1 MLQAFIA
8 HIQQQHLFPTGQ
20 QVLLAVSGGIDSVVL
35 THLMHSAG
43 YPFAIAHCNFHLRP
57 SDCDRDEAF
66 VRQLADTYAVPV
78 HVAQFDT
85 RTHAA
90 RHHQSI
96 EQAARQLRYDYFQQ
110 LCQLHAYAAILTA
123 HHRDDSTETFF
134 LNLLRGTGLAGLH
147 GILPIQGNIVRPLL
161 PFSRNDIESYAAQ
174 HRLAHVEDTTNASL
188 DYLRNQVR
196 HRLLPLLRELQPAA
210 DHTLQQTIQH
220 LQSTEQLYQALLAPL
235 RQQLVTPQPDGT
247 VRISLCDP
255 LPSPL
260 DENTPTPLRQ
270 QLYFELL
277 KPYGFN
283 AATVANILAATQP
296 GKSYHSST
304 HTAYLD
310 RRQLIICPAAT
321 ATTAGLPTLTFRT
334 ALPESFNPKQLPPN
348 QAAFDAD
355 TVTLPLRLR
364 HWHTA
369 DRFQPLG
376 MAHGTQLLS
385 DYFSDHKYSQPDKQA
400 QLLLVDATDTI
411 LWIVGR
417 RTSHPHRI
425 TPHTRLAL
433 IAEIAPTPSA
443 SVPATPLA
451 PPVHP

>member
-8 HIQQQHLFPTGQ
+8 HIRQQHLFPTGQ

-43 YPFAIAHCNFHLRP
+43 FPFAIAHCNFHLRP
-57 SDCDRDEAF
+57 SDCDRDETF
-66 VRQLADTYAVPV
+66 VRQLANTYNVPI

-85 RTHAA
+85 LAHAA
-90 RHHQSI
+90 HNHQSI
-96 EQAARQLRYDYFQQ
+96 EQAARQLRYDYFEQLRQQ
-110 LCQLHAYAAILTA
+110 HDYAAILTA

-147 GILPIQGNIVRPLL
+147 GILPIQGHIVRPLL
-161 PFSRNDIESYAAQ
+161 PFGRSDIEAYAAQ
-174 HRLAHVEDTTNASL
+174 HNLRHVEDSTNTSL

-196 HRLLPLLRELQPAA
+196 HRLLPLLRELQSAA
-210 DHTLQQTIQH
+210 DHTLQQTILH
-220 LQSTEQLYQALLAPL
+220 LQSTEQLYQTLLTPL
-235 RQQLVTPQPDGT
+235 LQQLSHPLPDGT
-247 VRISLCDP
+247 IRIDLCDNLPDP
-255 LPSPL
+255 LHTSPQ
-260 DENTPTPLRQ
+260 LRQ

-283 AATVANILAATQP
+283 AATVANILAATQS
-296 GKSYHSST
+296 GKTYHSPS

-310 RRQLIICPAAT
+310 RNHLILQPIISQPS
-321 ATTAGLPTLTFRT
+321 GSE
-334 ALPESFNPKQLPPN
+334 ALPRLTIDTTSPEKINPKALPHDL
-348 QAAFDAD
+348 AAFDGD

-364 HWHTA
+364 HWHTG
-369 DRFQPLG
+369 DRFQPFG

-385 DYFSDHKYSQPDKQA
+385 DYFSDHKYSQLDKQK
-400 QLLLVDATDTI
+400 QLLLVDASDSI

-425 TPHTRLAL
+425 TPSTRLVL
-433 IAEIAPTPSA
+433 TVKVSQ
-443 SVPATPLA
+443 
-451 PPVHP
+451 

>member
-66 VRQLADTYAVPV
+66 VRQLADTYSVTV

-85 RTHAA
+85 QAYAA

-96 EQAARQLRYDYFQQ
+96 EQAARQLRYDYFEQLRQQ
-110 LCQLHAYAAILTA
+110 HAYAAILTA

-134 LNLLRGTGLAGLH
+134 INLLRGTGLSGLH
-147 GILPIQGNIVRPLL
+147 GILPVQGHIVRPLL
-161 PFSRNDIESYAAQ
+161 PFGRNDIEAYAAQ
-174 HRLAHVEDTTNASL
+174 HHLAHVEDITNASL
-188 DYLRNQVR
+188 DYQRNQVR
-196 HRLLPLLRELQPAA
+196 HLLLPLLRQLQPAA
-210 DHTLQQTIQH
+210 DHTLQQTVLH
-220 LQSTEQLYQALLAPL
+220 LQSTERLYQALLTPL
-235 RQQLVTPQPDGT
+235 LQQLTHPQPDGSILIDLADT
-247 VRISLCDP
+247 
-255 LPSPL
+255 LPTPL
-260 DENTPTPLRQ
+260 DAHSSPQLRQ

-283 AATVANILAATQP
+283 AATVTNILGTIQP
-296 GKSYHSST
+296 GKTYHSPT
-304 HTAYLD
+304 HTAFRD
-310 RRQLIICPAAT
+310 RDCLILIPYHAQPDT
-321 ATTAGLPTLTFRT
+321 LPTITVGT
-334 ALPESFNPKQLPPN
+334 TSPDGFNPKQLPPH

-364 HWHTA
+364 HWQA
-369 DRFQPLG
+369 GDRFQPLG
-376 MAHGTQLLS
+376 MTHGTQLIS
-385 DYFSDHKYSQPDKQA
+385 DYFSDHKYSLPDKQA
-400 QLLLVDATDTI
+400 QLLLVDATDSI

-417 RTSHPHRI
+417 RTSHPHRL
-425 TPHTRLAL
+425 TPHTRLVL
-433 IAEIAPTPSA
+433 TVEVSPTPS
-443 SVPATPLA
+443 
-451 PPVHP
+451 PVYSR